1 MKPIIS
7 LQNVSKHFNGKLA
20 VDDVTFSVTTGEVLV
35 ILGQTGA
42 GKSTILNLIL
52 GQLKPSSGKIVVD
65 GCDPFHD
72 YRALQGKIAVNFQ
85 SDRLLPWR
93 TALENVEIGLEILRR
108 SKAERR
114 ILVNEWL
121 NRVKLGRDD
130 HGKYPHQ
137 LSGGMRQRVALA
149 RALVVD
155 PDIILLDES
164 FSQLDA
170 VTSMMLRAEF
180 LSLVKQL
187 KKTCVLITHR
197 IDDALDMADR
207 LIILATPA
215 RIRCDMHLSG
225 SERQN
230 LAWRTTMSG
239 RIATEMNGE
248 PMFPW
253 L

>member
-7 LQNVSKHFNGKLA
+7 LQNVSKHFNGQLA

-72 YRALQGKIAVNFQ
+72 YYTLRGKIAVNFQ

-114 ILVNEWL
+114 ILVTEWL

-149 RALVVD
+149 RSLVVD

-187 KKTCVLITHR
+187 KKTCILITHR

-207 LIILATPA
+207 LIVLATPA
-215 RIRCDMHLSG
+215 RIRCDLHLSD

-230 LAWRTTMSG
+230 LAWRSAMSG
-239 RIATEMNGE
+239 RITTEMNG
-248 PMFPW
+248 
-253 L
+253 